1 MRHRINPKV
10 DCVFKALLGAEANRA
25 LLIHFLNAVLGDA
38 LSAPITEAEILNP
51 YNEREFLDDKLSV
64 VDVKARD
71 GAGRLFQIEIQLLS
85 HPDLPARILYGWAD
99 LYSAQLQSGEDY
111 GRLHPTYAI
120 WLLAE
125 DLLRDDAEYAH
136 CYRLRDERG
145 RVFLDHGGI
154 WLLELGKFATDL
166 VETEQQRWLKFF
178 TEAERLDDAALPEW
192 MQTAEMRQAMST
204 LKEFS
209 EKERAYHAYQARQNY
224 LREQRSIQRYLDSLR
239 AEAEQQRAEI
249 ERQRA
254 EAEQQRA
261 EADQQR
267 AEADQQRAEADQ
279 QRAEAERQRAK
290 AEQEHAE
297 AEQERNA
304 KEAALAEVE
313 RLRRLLEGKQ
323 GQD

>member
-1 MRHRINPKV
+1 MPCARRSARWR
-10 DCVFKALLGAEANRA
+10 FSTRTTSASFSTTSSAWSTSRRA
-25 LLIHFLNAVLGDA
+25 T
-38 LSAPITEAEILNP
+38 APGSCI
-51 YNEREFLDDKLSV
+51 
-64 VDVKARD
+64 
-71 GAGRLFQIEIQLLS
+71 QIEIQLLS

-99 LYSAQLQSGEDY
+99 LYSAQLHSGEDY
-111 GRLHPTYAI
+111 GKLRPTYAI

-125 DLLRDDAEYAH
+125 NLLRDDTDYAH

-154 WLLELGKFATDL
+154 WLLELDKFATDL

-224 LREQRSIQRYLDSLR
+224 LREQRSLQRHLDLMR
-239 AEAEQQRAEI
+239 AETERQRVELEQQR
-249 ERQRA
+249 
-254 EAEQQRA
+254 
-261 EADQQR
+261 
-267 AEADQQRAEADQ
+267 
-279 QRAEAERQRAK
+279 
-290 AEQEHAE
+290 AE

-313 RLRRLLEGKQ
+313 RLRRLLKGK
-323 GQD
+323 

>member
-1 MRHRINPKV
+1 M
-10 DCVFKALLGAEANRA
+10 
-25 LLIHFLNAVLGDA
+25 
-38 LSAPITEAEILNP
+38 
-51 YNEREFLDDKLSV
+51 
-64 VDVKARD
+64 
-71 GAGRLFQIEIQLLS
+71 
-85 HPDLPARILYGWAD
+85 
-99 LYSAQLQSGEDY
+99 
-111 GRLHPTYAI
+111 
-120 WLLAE
+120 
-125 DLLRDDAEYAH
+125 RDDAEYAH

-239 AEAEQQRAEI
+239 TEAEQQRAEI

-254 EAEQQRA
+254 EA
-261 EADQQR
+261 DQQR
-267 AEADQQRAEADQ
+267 AEADQQCRGRAAEKARDTPRPISSVPRPSGKE
-279 QRAEAERQRAK
+279 QRPSK
-290 AEQEHAE
+290 
-297 AEQERNA
+297 NTP
-304 KEAALAEVE
+304 
-313 RLRRLLEGKQ
+313 RLNRSATPKRPPWRRLSVCGGCWRVSKARIEGRFGHPVLRALTSPKARLVSKSPASGLLPQ
-323 GQD
+323 RSG